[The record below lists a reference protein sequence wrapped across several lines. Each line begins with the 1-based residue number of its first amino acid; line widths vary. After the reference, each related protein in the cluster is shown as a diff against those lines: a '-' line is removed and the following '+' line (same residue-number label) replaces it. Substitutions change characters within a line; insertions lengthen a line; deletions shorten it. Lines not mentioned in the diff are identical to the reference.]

1 MKIFIDTSVFVDILR
16 TGDNKSSKGWFFYS
30 FTEGN
35 EGYSSVISLAELS
48 VGAYRSQR
56 EDAVEK
62 PLINCQ
68 LLI

>member
-16 TGDNKSSKGWFFYS
+16 TGDNKSSKAVFYS

-56 EDAVEK
+56 KAVEK